1 MELKKL
7 QEIAKGYESIL
18 KLKTKPLGIKFFE
31 KASDVPAEYEWVQKK
46 KAICNLCGFSRFYEI
61 PIAITAENTR
71 GLCVVEDVSLF
82 GPSTIPA
89 GFPQSAAG
97 KFSKD
102 PEQTPKILEGMK
114 TMPFKFEAIGI
125 CPLEISPVIPDV
137 VQIWGNPTQIM
148 ELEYANIWNDGAG
161 KFRLCTNGHGA
172 SCYEALTWPIA
183 THEIRLA
190 VADIGDKRHGYAGDD
205 DMILGVPT
213 DMLESMYDGLVATQ
227 NTLNKLPILYNFD
240 DIDFPI
246 PGSVLGH
253 CPALKKK

>member
-1 MELKKL
+1 MELKELK
-7 QEIAKGYESIL
+7 ECAKGFETIL
-18 KLKTKPLGIKFFE
+18 KLKTKPLGIKFFKSIDE
-31 KASDVPAEYEWVQKK
+31 VPQEYEWVEKK

-61 PIAITAENTR
+61 PIAITAENTK

-82 GPSTIPA
+82 GPELIPPM
-89 GFPQSAAG
+89 FPQNAAG
-97 KFSKD
+97 KFAKD
-102 PEQTPKILEGMK
+102 AEQTPKIVEGMK
-114 TMPFKFEAIGI
+114 TMPFEFAAIGI

-148 ELEYANIWNDGAG
+148 ELEYANVWNDGAG
-161 KFRLCTNGHGA
+161 KFQLCTNGHGA
-172 SCYEALTWPIA
+172 SCYEALTWPIV

-190 VADIGDKRHGYAGDD
+190 VADIGDKRHGYAGDN

-213 DMLESMYDGLVATQ
+213 DMIPSLYDGLVATQ
-227 NTLNKLPILYNFD
+227 KTLNKLPILYNFD

-253 CPALKKK
+253 CPALKK